1 MNITKDMIIKHCI
14 NCDSTLAG
22 NHFQEWL
29 PILEAGSKAKLTDT
43 KAYLDLEY
51 IRRGLNCGS
60 CVRNGIEETVTL
72 VVFKW
77 HETG

>member
-22 NHFQEWL
+22 NHFQDWL

-51 IRRGLNCGS
+51 IRRGLNCGI
-60 CVRNGIEETVTL
+60 CIRNGTKETVIM

-77 HETG
+77 QKGE